1 VLHGA
6 GEQAASSAK
15 AGCEARPWRYWPDHE
30 DLSHDLV
37 RLLAAAQ
44 DGGSAVAECLRTA
57 GRIDP
62 CDEDSWYLEWKQ
74 TADASHE
81 RGNRALQLGHGRTA
95 QSNWLRAISYYQAA
109 AQYLDGSDT
118 RCQLIVSRMRSCAR
132 HYLDHLTPQGDV
144 IEIAWLDQHPL
155 QGYFLPPPDRNG
167 QVPVVICIGEP
178 GCRKEELLAR
188 NANHARDRGMALL
201 AVDLLGTGNTDAF
214 QQIVGRAD
222 LEHAIPAIIDHV
234 VARPDIDSKRIAI
247 IGDAWGSSFVARGIA
262 RDRRLAAAVCDGGL
276 WDLHERDFLMRRLRA
291 HDAGMAATAR
301 RSGLAR
307 LIECPVLVTL
317 GEQGWLDKDHVGVMF
332 DQLRASHGDIE
343 LRMFSSAET
352 ASAQGHADNPT
363 LANEIIFDW
372 IADRLAGAAQDCLP
386 RRAQG

>member
-1 VLHGA
+1 MLHGA

-81 RGNRALQLGHGRTA
+81 RGNRALHRGHGRTA

-109 AQYLDGSDT
+109 AQHLDGGDK
-118 RCQLIVSRMRSCAR
+118 RCQLVVSRMQSCAR
-132 HYLDHLTPQGDV
+132 HYLDQLTPKGCV
-144 IEIAWLDQHPL
+144 VEIAWLDHHSL
-155 QGYFLPPPDRNG
+155 QGYFLPPPG
-167 QVPVVICIGEP
+167 SCGEAPVVICIGEP
-178 GCRKEELLAR
+178 GSRKEELLAR
-188 NANHARDRGMALL
+188 NAHHARDRGMALL
-201 AVDLLGTGNTDAF
+201 AVDLLGGGSADAF
-214 QQIVGRAD
+214 EQIVGHAE
-222 LEHAIPAIIDHV
+222 LERAIPAIIDYV
-234 VARPDIDSKRIAI
+234 VSRPDIDRQRVAI
-247 IGDAWGSSFVARGIA
+247 LGDAWGSSFVARGIA

-276 WDLHERDFLMRRLRA
+276 WDLHERDFLTRRLRGF
-291 HDAGMAATAR
+291 DAGMAAR

-317 GEQGWLDKDHVGVMF
+317 GEQGWLDKDHVSVMF
-332 DQLRASHGDIE
+332 DQLRASHRDIE
-343 LRMFSSAET
+343 LRIFSSAET

-363 LANEIIFDW
+363 LANETIFDW
-372 IADRLAGAAQDCLP
+372 IADRLAGVAQHCLP
-386 RRAQG
+386 RRAQA